1 MASQAFT
8 EITQPVLPGIE
19 IKELPK
25 EAFDESVNKK
35 SKKKTVKPALP
46 KSK

>member
-1 MASQAFT
+1 
-8 EITQPVLPGIE
+8 VLPGIE
-19 IKELPK
+19 VKELPK
-25 EAFDESVNKK
+25 KAFDEPVKKK

>member
-1 MASQAFT
+1 
-8 EITQPVLPGIE
+8 VLPGIE
-19 IKELPK
+19 AKELPK
-25 EAFDESVNKK
+25 EAFNDPVNRK